1 MGELS
6 KHLNQND
13 NDITSSPVTAE
24 MLGELLLRIKDNTIT
39 GKIAKQIFEAM
50 WAGEGS
56 ADEVIEAKGLKQVT
70 DSGAIESMVDDVIA
84 ANQPQ
89 VDQYVSAEPDKRGK
103 MIGFFMGKVMQASQ
117 GKANPGQVQGLLKQ
131 KLDALANS

>member
-24 MLGELLLRIKDNTIT
+24 MLGKLLLRIKDNTIT

-70 DSGAIESMVDDVIA
+70 DSGAIESMLDVVIA

-117 GKANPGQVQGLLKQ
+117 GKANPGQVHGLLKQ

>member
-13 NDITSSPVTAE
+13 TAVAAAPVSAD
-24 MLGELLLRIKDNTIT
+24 MLGGLLVRIKDNTIT
-39 GKIAKQIFEAM
+39 GKIAKQVFEAM

-70 DSGAIESMVDDVIA
+70 DTGAIEAMVDEVIA

-89 VDQYVSAEPDKRGK
+89 VDQYINAEPDKRGK

-131 KLDALANS
+131 KLDQLV